1 MATFSNQASL
11 QYNNITTLSNVVSGE
26 LLEVLS
32 AVKTAVSETYEADG
46 TVTYVVTVLN
56 SGTTPYTNLTLTDD
70 LGAYSFGTGTVVP
83 LTYEDGA
90 LRYYVNGVLQP
101 TPAVSSTSPLTVTG
115 INVPA
120 GGNATVVYSATVN
133 GFAPLA
139 VDSTV
144 INTATVSGGGLPSPL
159 SASET
164 ITVAEAPQLTIT
176 KALSPSAVVAGSPI
190 TYTLTIAN
198 YGNTDAIATDNLIV
212 SDDFDPALILQQV
225 TLNGVALTEGVDYT
239 YVPATGAFATVAGRV
254 TVPAATYTQD
264 PVSGEIQVVP
274 GVSVLAITGTI

>member
-1 MATFSNQASL
+1 MATFFNQASL
-11 QYNNITTLSNVVSGE
+11 QYNNTTTLSNVVSGE

-32 AVKTAVSETYEADG
+32 MIKTAVSETYAADG
-46 TVTYVVTVLN
+46 TVTYVVTILN

-70 LGAYSFGTGTVVP
+70 LGAYPFGAGTVVP
-83 LTYEDGA
+83 LTYVDGA

-101 TPAVSSTSPLTVTG
+101 TPAVPSTSPLTVTG

-120 GGNATVVYSATVN
+120 GGNATIVYSATVN

-139 VDSTV
+139 VGSTV
-144 INTATVSGGGLPSPL
+144 VNTASVTDEGL

-164 ITVAEAPQLTIT
+164 ITVAEAPTLTIT

-198 YGNTDAIATDNLIV
+198 YGNTAAVATDNLIV
-212 SDDFDPALILQQV
+212 SDDFDPALVLQQV
-225 TLNGVALTEGVDYT
+225 TLNGTPLTEGIDYT
-239 YVPATGAFATVAGRV
+239 YVPATGAFATVAGRI

-264 PVSGEIQVVP
+264 PVSGEILVEP
-274 GVSVLAITGTI
+274 GIAVLAITGTI